1 MKISSISDVH
11 VVEENDNRGIVL
23 KNFLS
28 NPIAQSSDIII
39 FLGDVFDFLYGERE
53 FYIRRYENFFLMID
67 RFLEDKKKLKVK
79 SHGGV
84 LEFKNMDK
92 YILMQGPSEFI
103 YQGNI
108 VE

>member
-1 MKISSISDVH
+1 MGSIKKTDL
-11 VVEENDNRGIVL
+11 NDLYDNL
-23 KNFLS
+23 KNIIKKESMNLS
-28 NPIAQSSDIII
+28 I
-39 FLGDVFDFLYGERE
+39 FEITKNNLFQ
-53 FYIRRYENFFLMID
+53 IRTYENGVGETLSCGSAALCLANN
-67 RFLEDKKKLKVK
+67 FLEGKKKLKVK

-84 LEFKNMDK
+84 LEFKNVDK

>member
-1 MKISSISDVH
+1 MLFH
-11 VVEENDNRGIVL
+11 LNN
-23 KNFLS
+23 
-28 NPIAQSSDIII
+28 
-39 FLGDVFDFLYGERE
+39 
-53 FYIRRYENFFLMID
+53 
-67 RFLEDKKKLKVK
+67 FLEDKKKLKVK

>member
-1 MKISSISDVH
+1 MSLTTLTNTLTLFHRLKIFQIRTY
-11 VVEENDNRGIVL
+11 ENGVGETLSCGSAALCLAN
-23 KNFLS
+23 NFLV
-28 NPIAQSSDIII
+28 
-39 FLGDVFDFLYGERE
+39 GKR
-53 FYIRRYENFFLMID
+53 
-67 RFLEDKKKLKVK
+67 KLKVK
-79 SHGGV
+79 SHGGT